1 MPRRIWQNYWLLT
14 ALPSRLHS
22 RDVAGSE
29 ACVPGAV
36 SFSLALVAEAH
47 EEVAEAR
54 GALHQLESQQDL
66 LGMASCREESAG
78 GCRAK
83 ARG

>member
-1 MPRRIWQNYWLLT
+1 MPRRFWRNYRLPT
-14 ALPSRLHS
+14 ALPSHLHG
-22 RDVAGSE
+22 RDVVGSE

-47 EEVAEAR
+47 EGVAEAR

-66 LGMASCREESAG
+66 PGMASCRRRALVDAG
-78 GCRAK
+78 
-83 ARG
+83 